1 MMALQR
7 HGFAQTHPD
16 LIRVLL
22 IFGAIT
28 LVFALIVAFGAIF
41 GVHDAAPMYP
51 FMPDPAGLEL
61 PF

>member
-1 MMALQR
+1 MALQR

-16 LIRVLL
+16 LVRILL
-22 IFGAIT
+22 IFGAVA

-41 GVHDAAPMYP
+41 GVHDAAPIYQ
-51 FMPDPAGLEL
+51 FMPDPAGVEL